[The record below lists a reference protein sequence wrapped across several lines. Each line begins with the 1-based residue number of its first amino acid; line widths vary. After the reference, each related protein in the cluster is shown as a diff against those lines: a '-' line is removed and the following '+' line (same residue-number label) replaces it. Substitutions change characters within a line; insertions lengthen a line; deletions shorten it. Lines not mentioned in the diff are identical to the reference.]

1 MRQAKVF
8 FIWLLISLIF
18 LFIIYGEGITLVI
31 ELANGK
37 TEIYNLSEKPVLS
50 MNGSKLKVETNMVET
65 SYERTYIT
73 KFYFT
78 DAATGISDSKSTSFE
93 FSQTGDDEFTLS
105 NVSENLIVTVYDISG
120 KQIVN
125 SVTRNGENVI
135 VSLNSCPKGIYII
148 KVGNKQNIKVIRK

>member
-1 MRQAKVF
+1 MRQTK
-8 FIWLLISLIF
+8 IKILWLLISLIF
-18 LFIIYGEGITLVI
+18 PLGIYGEGKTLVI
-31 ELANGK
+31 ELTNGK
-37 TEIYNLSEKPVLS
+37 TEIYNLSERPVLS

-78 DAATGISDSKSTSFE
+78 DASTGISDSKSTSFV

-105 NVSENLIVTVYDISG
+105 NVSDNLIVTVYDISG
-120 KQIVN
+120 KQFNN
-125 SVTRNGENVI
+125 SVMRIGENVV
-135 VSLNSCPKGIYII
+135 VSLDSCPKGIYII